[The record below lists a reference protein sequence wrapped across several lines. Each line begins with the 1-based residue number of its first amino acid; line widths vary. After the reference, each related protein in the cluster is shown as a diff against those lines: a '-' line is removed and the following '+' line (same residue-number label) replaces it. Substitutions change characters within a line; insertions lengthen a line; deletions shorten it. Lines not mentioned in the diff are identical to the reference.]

1 MEPCLYPQL
10 GVYCK
15 YQGRDATVTGA
26 RVCRVGFK
34 TDTKANEAR
43 EWDRNSTR
51 GCDSALDE
59 FVPGVPLPL
68 GDSTGQTLWFFSS
81 WRVSSPPFQ
90 SLSVL
95 FTSTSTS
102 SHSLSSL
109 TSPFFHPGL
118 KTRTFLLRNPIFGV
132 SIHPLS
138 RRSDIEIC
146 PVALGDRCPL
156 CRLHFP
162 VVNAY
167 VHECRS
173 ETPALCSLPAH
184 VAPSISRQPSP

>member
-10 GVYCK
+10 GVS

-26 RVCRVGFK
+26 RVCRERFK
-34 TDTKANEAR
+34 TDTNANEVR
-43 EWDRNSTR
+43 EWDRNSRR

-81 WRVSSPPFQ
+81 WRVSSPPFN
-90 SLSVL
+90 LSRFHSPRL
-95 FTSTSTS
+95 QPH

-118 KTRTFLLRNPIFGV
+118 KTRTFLLRSPIFGV

-138 RRSDIEIC
+138 RRSDTEIC

-162 VVNAY
+162 AVNAY
-167 VHECRS
+167 VHECHS
-173 ETPALCSLPAH
+173 ETPALGSLPTH
-184 VAPSISRQPSP
+184 VAPSTSRQPSP